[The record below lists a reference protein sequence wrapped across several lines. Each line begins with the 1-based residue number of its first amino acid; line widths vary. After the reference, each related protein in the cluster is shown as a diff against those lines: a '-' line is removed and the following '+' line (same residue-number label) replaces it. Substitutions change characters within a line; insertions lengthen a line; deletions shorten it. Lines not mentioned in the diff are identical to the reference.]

1 MKSRKYLIFALILT
15 IIIIV
20 IQFIAGVF
28 MWKYISPENRGVFGD
43 MFGAVNTLFSGLAF
57 GGVIYTIILQMKEL
71 ELTRAEY
78 ARSTEELKRSSDALK
93 EQINITIKD
102 QKTRSQG
109 DLIKELFD
117 DSELRKFFYKIDYE
131 KFHFST
137 NKEFL
142 ENFKGSDDER
152 RLDSL
157 LFKYNYVGKLVRNK
171 YLDIDDINFL
181 IFPMLQVYNNIDV
194 KRYLDWLDSEN
205 IRWGNQNYIRHG
217 DYRWLMELSLLKVK

>member
-1 MKSRKYLIFALILT
+1 MKNRKYLIFALILT

-20 IQFIAGVF
+20 VQLIAGVF
-28 MWKYISPENRGVFGD
+28 MWKFISPENRGVFGD

-109 DLIKELFD
+109 ELIKELFD
-117 DSELRKFFYKIDYE
+117 DSELRKFFYKVDYE
-131 KFHFST
+131 EFKFDT

-142 ENFKGSDDER
+142 EKFKGSDDER

-157 LFKYNYVGKLVRNK
+157 LFKYNYVGKLVRDQ

-181 IFPMLQVYNNIDV
+181 IFPMLQVYNNLDI
-194 KRYLDWLDSEN
+194 KRYFDWLDSEN

-217 DYRWLMELSLLKVK
+217 DYRWLMELSLIKVK